1 MNMKVSFFGGA
12 QEVTGA
18 NYLLECSPDARS
30 GRATSLLVDCGL
42 FQGSRTCEEKNRQPF
57 PYNPAEIDVLFVT
70 HAHLDHIGRIP
81 KLVRDGFKG
90 KIISTLPTRD
100 FSELMLE
107 DSLGI
112 LTKEAKKQN
121 KEPIYRKDDIEKAME
136 LWETA
141 EYDKEFG
148 VGDLK
153 IIFRE
158 AGHILGST
166 MIEITR
172 SINSGQARS
181 QKLVFTGDLGNPP
194 VPLLKKPYK
203 LTDADYLIMESTY
216 GDKEHEKKQGRK
228 LMIERA
234 IEDTIKN
241 NGVLMV
247 PAFSIERTQ
256 ELLFELNDLVE
267 NGRIP
272 RAPIFLDS
280 PLAIKATKIY
290 AKYEEYYNKGAKY
303 IISSGDDVFKFPG
316 LKFTLTTAQSKEIN
330 DIPPPKII
338 IAGSGMSTGGRI
350 IHHERRYLSDSNSAL
365 LIVGFQTA
373 GSLGR
378 RLVEGAK
385 WVNILGE
392 EIPVKAKVI
401 SVRGYSAHPD
411 ANGLYKFVERTSE
424 NLKKVFVVQGEIHS
438 ALFFTQRIRDY
449 LGVDAVAPK
458 FGDSF
463 DLV

>member
-1 MNMKVSFFGGA
+1 
-12 QEVTGA
+12 
-18 NYLLECSPDARS
+18 
-30 GRATSLLVDCGL
+30 
-42 FQGSRTCEEKNRQPF
+42 
-57 PYNPAEIDVLFVT
+57 
-70 HAHLDHIGRIP
+70 
-81 KLVRDGFKG
+81 
-90 KIISTLPTRD
+90 
-100 FSELMLE
+100 
-107 DSLGI
+107 
-112 LTKEAKKQN
+112 
-121 KEPIYRKDDIEKAME
+121 
-136 LWETA
+136 
-141 EYDKEFG
+141 
-148 VGDLK
+148 
-153 IIFRE
+153 
-158 AGHILGST
+158 
-166 MIEITR
+166 
-172 SINSGQARS
+172 
-181 QKLVFTGDLGNPP
+181 
-194 VPLLKKPYK
+194 
-203 LTDADYLIMESTY
+203 
-216 GDKEHEKKQGRK
+216 
-228 LMIERA
+228 
-234 IEDTIKN
+234 
-241 NGVLMV
+241 MV